1 MKERIVELEGRNKQL
16 EEENIILKE
25 LLNQLKANPQFKSI
39 LMNTIEPM
47 SKIMRDN

>member
-1 MKERIVELEGRNKQL
+1 MKERMMYLEARNKQL

-25 LLNQLKANPQFKSI
+25 LLNQLKGSPQFKSI

-47 SKIMRDN
+47 SKIIRDN